1 MNRYEEKYLEKQLLE
16 LFSKKKGALNNFW
29 NFTGKHLC
37 WSLFLMKVQKETPTL
52 VCSCEIYEI
61 FKNTYFEEQ
70 QEAVSVYSSSC
81 F

>member
-1 MNRYEEKYLEKQLLE
+1 
-16 LFSKKKGALNNFW
+16 
-29 NFTGKHLC
+29 
-37 WSLFLMKVQKETPTL
+37 MKVQKETPTL

-81 F
+81 FLNPDFLPNDCFQVTGHTMTPVALEIQIFIMCKFVRN